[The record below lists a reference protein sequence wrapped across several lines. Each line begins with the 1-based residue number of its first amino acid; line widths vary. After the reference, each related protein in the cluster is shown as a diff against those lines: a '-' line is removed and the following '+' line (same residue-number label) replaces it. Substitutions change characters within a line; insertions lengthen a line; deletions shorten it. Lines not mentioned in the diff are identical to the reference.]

1 VLSLLATGA
10 ESAVGAHAEQIVL
23 RLLLQLLAILVTTR
37 AVVWVARRLGQTD
50 VAGEILAG
58 LLLGPSCLGALF
70 PETMHALFDP
80 STSVIF
86 VGLAQIGLLLLMFQ
100 IGLEFEFAATLGQSK
115 RTVVAVSL
123 AGLLVPFVSGFA
135 AAPWFHA
142 QLEAPQPGLLGFRL
156 FFAVAMSITAI
167 PILGRIFLELGL
179 AHTRTAALTIGSAA
193 IDDVAG
199 WLLLG
204 VVSLLVR
211 EEFSARWLGL
221 RVLGLGGY
229 LLVVFFLV
237 KPVARKLLA
246 KQDERGADGRRAGLS
261 AGAIAWLLILLFASA
276 AITST
281 LGVFAIIGGFTVGVA
296 LHQERAFVEA
306 WRERVAPL
314 AQTLLLPVFFA
325 YTGLRTDIGTLRDGH
340 EAWLCV
346 LVCALAFASKLG
358 GAFVGARWTGE
369 SLRSAATIA
378 VCMNTRALME
388 LIVINIGFDLG
399 VIPRSMFTK
408 LVIMAIASTF
418 LATPAIRWLM
428 RGEARP
434 VQAR

>member
-1 VLSLLATGA
+1 MISLLASGA
-10 ESAVGAHAEQIVL
+10 ESAVGAHAEHLVL

-37 AVVWVARRLGQTD
+37 AVVWLVRRLGQTD

-100 IGLEFEFAATLGQSK
+100 IGLEFEFAATLGASK

-123 AGLLVPFVSGFA
+123 AGLVVPFVSGFVT
-135 AAPWFHA
+135 APWFHA
-142 QLEAPQPGLLGFRL
+142 QLEAPQPSLLGFRL

-167 PILGRIFLELGL
+167 PILGRIFIELGL
-179 AHTRTAALTIGSAA
+179 AHTRTAALTIGAAA

-211 EEFSARWLGL
+211 EEFSAGWLGL
-221 RVLGLGGY
+221 RVLGLGIY

-246 KQDERGADGRRAGLS
+246 RQVLRSPDGKPGVLNAN
-261 AGAIAWLLILLFASA
+261 AIAWLLILLFASA

-325 YTGLRTDIGTLRDGH
+325 YTGLRTDIGSLRDGH
-340 EAWLCV
+340 EAWLCL

-428 RGEARP
+428 RAEEVPAR
-434 VQAR
+434 